1 MTQGKFA
8 QDSAVTPLGD
18 GLFEVEISKDWWG
31 HGGPHGGYMAALM
44 LRAFT
49 AHVDEPERLPKSM
62 TCHFMRPP
70 SLGRAVIHV
79 TTERAGRGVSFL
91 SARLLQDNVPFI
103 TALAAYGFER
113 EGAINY
119 SSPAPAVPAAEDI
132 PPPPAASRTR
142 TFFGQLEY
150 RACLGARVYS
160 GADEAMIGGWIKLSD
175 EAEVDAPALTLF
187 GDAWPASAWVRQTEP
202 TRSSPTMD
210 MTFHFRNHIPAD
222 TTWVLAR
229 MRSTTSAHGFFE
241 EDGELWAPDGTLLL
255 QTRQLALVGR
265 PQPA

>member
-1 MTQGKFA
+1 M
-8 QDSAVTPLGD
+8 GD
-18 GLFEVEISKDWWG
+18 GLFGVDISKDWWG

-70 SLGRAVIHV
+70 AQGAAVIHV

-91 SARLLQDNVPFI
+91 SARLVQDNVPFI
-103 TALAAYGFER
+103 TALAAYAYER

-119 SSPAPAVPAAEDI
+119 STPAPDVPSPDEVA
-132 PPPPAASRTR
+132 PPAPSKRMR

-150 RACLGARVYS
+150 RGCIGARVYS
-160 GADEAMIGGWIKLSD
+160 GADEALIGGWIKLSD
-175 EAEVDAPALTLF
+175 EATVDEPALALF

-202 TRSSPTMD
+202 TPSPTMD
-210 MTFHFRNHIPAD
+210 MTFHFRNHIPEA
-222 TTWVLAR
+222 TTWVLSR
-229 MRSTTSAHGFFE
+229 MSSTTSAHGFFE

-255 QTRQLALVGR
+255 QTRQLALLRR
-265 PQPA
+265 PQPK